1 MPVQIDMEMPRSC
14 GDCRFCRTEV
24 FGCVYCDAYENYG
37 KEISPCTKLQLFAGR
52 KGWCPLVEA
61 KEQKWHV
68 VAEGDLPEEVGNYL
82 VTVERTFFSGE
93 YPRGRVVREVLQA
106 YFKRDDSYIV
116 GYVWWSDCAGLDDRD
131 VLAWRELPEP
141 WKGENKQ
148 CENG

>member
-14 GDCRFCRTEV
+14 EVCDCLYRHRDMITGFCPFTGHFVNFGDGREV
-24 FGCVYCDAYENYG
+24 G
-37 KEISPCTKLQLFAGR
+37 
-52 KGWCPLVEA
+52 CPLVEA

-82 VTVERTFFSGE
+82 VTVERTFFSGK

-141 WKGENKQ
+141 WEGAVK
-148 CENG
+148 

>member
-14 GDCRFCRTEV
+14 GVCDCLYRHRDMTTGFCPFTGHFVNFGDGREV
-24 FGCVYCDAYENYG
+24 D
-37 KEISPCTKLQLFAGR
+37 
-52 KGWCPLVEA
+52 CPLVEA

-82 VTVERTFFSGE
+82 VTVERTFFSGK

-141 WKGENKQ
+141 WEGEK
-148 CENG
+148 

>member
-14 GDCRFCRTEV
+14 LDCRFCIEEPYGGANCIASGIWGREICEHIESIP
-24 FGCVYCDAYENYG
+24 CV
-37 KEISPCTKLQLFAGR
+37 IR
-52 KGWCPLVEA
+52 KKWCPLTETTDT
-61 KEQKWHV
+61 KWHV
-68 VAEGDLPEEVGNYL
+68 VADGDFPEEVGNYL

-141 WKGENKQ
+141 WEGENN
-148 CENG
+148 E

>member
-14 GDCRFCRTEV
+14 EACDCLYRHRDMTTGFCPFTGHFVNFGDGREV
-24 FGCVYCDAYENYG
+24 D
-37 KEISPCTKLQLFAGR
+37 
-52 KGWCPLVEA
+52 CPLVEA
-61 KEQKWHV
+61 EEQKWHI

-82 VTVERTFFSGE
+82 VTVERTFYSGK

-141 WKGENKQ
+141 WEGAE
-148 CENG
+148 E

>member
-1 MPVQIDMEMPRSC
+1 MRLIDADRLKLVLEKNFGEIGGNNVLQQIIDKQPTIKPSASE
-14 GDCRFCRTEV
+14 
-24 FGCVYCDAYENYG
+24 
-37 KEISPCTKLQLFAGR
+37 
-52 KGWCPLVEA
+52 
-61 KEQKWHV
+61 WHV

-82 VTVERTFFSGE
+82 VTVERTFFDGK

-141 WKGENKQ
+141 WEGAEK
-148 CENG
+148 

>member
-52 KGWCPLVEA
+52 KDWCPLVET
-61 KEQKWHV
+61 EDRTWHV
-68 VAEGDLPEEVGNYL
+68 VAEGDLPEEVNKTYQCTVLDKFEKEIVLAEILYGTFVGFFCDTYL
-82 VTVERTFFSGE
+82 
-93 YPRGRVVREVLQA
+93 Y
-106 YFKRDDSYIV
+106 
-116 GYVWWSDCAGLDDRD
+116 D

-141 WKGENKQ
+141 WEGRKEQNSL
-148 CENG
+148 

>member
-14 GDCRFCRTEV
+14 LDCRFCT
-24 FGCVYCDAYENYG
+24 NYRQMDCARCHAVG
-37 KEISPCTKLQLFAGR
+37 DYGGREIPEWSTSELYAGR
-52 KGWCPLVEA
+52 QDWCPLVEA

-68 VAEGDLPEEVGNYL
+68 VADGNLPEEVGNYL
-82 VTVERTFFSGE
+82 VTVERTFFSGK

-116 GYVWWSDCAGLDDRD
+116 GYVWWSYCAGLDDRD

-141 WKGENKQ
+141 WEGEK
-148 CENG
+148 

>member
-1 MPVQIDMEMPRSC
+1 MPVQIDMEMPESC
-14 GDCRFCRTEV
+14 EVCDCLYKHRDMDTGFCPLIEH
-24 FGCVYCDAYENYG
+24 
-37 KEISPCTKLQLFAGR
+37 FANFDGMR
-52 KGWCPLVEA
+52 DEDCPLVET
-61 KEQKWHV
+61 EDRTWHV

-82 VTVERTFFSGE
+82 VTVERTFFGGK

-141 WKGENKQ
+141 WEGEK
-148 CENG
+148 